1 MEVGYVILAITV
13 KAVSTLLRRVQI
25 SLVSNNIIMC
35 KKILLLRTVMAEFSA
50 VIELLRGFVVV
61 KA

>member
-1 MEVGYVILAITV
+1 MGYAILAITV

-35 KKILLLRTVMAEFSA
+35 KKVMAEFSA

-61 KA
+61 KV